1 MSTRYMFLIYGDE
14 SRYADVTP
22 EDWDQMLQAHNA
34 WSASVAA
41 AGAADRERRGAGRVR
56 HLDDRA
62 PDRRR
67 PGRSPTARSSRPRRR
82 SAATTSSTAPTS
94 TRRSRSPST
103 LPGEIVE
110 VRPVIADR
118 ADAERRARRREVVAA
133 VEQAH
138 RTEWGL
144 VLASVARLL
153 DGDLATAEECTQ
165 EAFVAALETWGERG
179 IPAKPGAWLTTTAR
193 RRALDRVRRESGMRE
208 RYPDLVR
215 ARGDE
220 PDPAELAEED
230 AVVVDDRLRLVFTCC
245 HPSLAAESRVALTLR
260 MVCGLS
266 TPEIARA
273 FLVPEA
279 TMAAR
284 ITRAKK
290 KITAAG
296 VPYRV
301 PYGSELPD
309 RLDGVLTVIHLVFT
323 TGYAADG
330 PSLVRADLVD
340 RALDLA
346 RVLAVL
352 MPDEPEALGLLA
364 LHGAHRRAPRR
375 PHRRRRRPRAA
386 RGPGPV
392 AVGPRRRSS
401 TAIGLLDRAL
411 LMTRPGHPAGR
422 FTLQAAIAGV
432 ARRGAHAGRTPTGW

>member
-1 MSTRYMFLIYGDE
+1 MPD
-14 SRYADVTP
+14 
-22 EDWDQMLQAHNA
+22 
-34 WSASVAA
+34 
-41 AGAADRERRGAGRVR
+41 AG
-56 HLDDRA
+56 
-62 PDRRR
+62 
-67 PGRSPTARSSRPRRR
+67 
-82 SAATTSSTAPTS
+82 
-94 TRRSRSPST
+94 
-103 LPGEIVE
+103 E
-110 VRPVIADR
+110 VFS
-118 ADAERRARRREVVAA
+118 A

-179 IPAKPGAWLTTTAR
+179 IPTRPGAWLTTTAR
-193 RRALDRVRRESGMRE
+193 HRALDRIRRESGMRD

-215 ARGDE
+215 TSAADHVA
-220 PDPAELAEED
+220 DPAELAGLAEED
-230 AVVVDDRLRLVFTCC
+230 TVVVDDRLRLVFTCC
-245 HPSLAAESRVALTLR
+245 HPSLAPESRVALTLR

-301 PYGSELPD
+301 PYGAELPD

-323 TGYAADG
+323 AGYAAQG
-330 PSLVRADLVD
+330 ATLVRADLVD

-364 LHGAHRRAPRR
+364 LMELTDAR
-375 PHRRRRRPRAA
+375 RAA
-386 RGPGPV
+386 RVDAAGCLVLLEDQDRGLWDRPMIEHGV
-392 AVGPRRRSS
+392 A
-401 TAIGLLDRAL
+401 LLDRAL

-422 FTLQAAIAGV
+422 FTLQAALA
-432 ARRGAHAGRTPTGW
+432 AAHAEARSWQDTDWLVILALYDRLLEVWPTSVVSVNRAVALSFVSGPDAALAELDRIAVDPALRGYHYLPATRADLLRRAGRLDQAAASYAEALALVPDGQERAFLERRVTELRAGGSGWSEGE

>member
-1 MSTRYMFLIYGDE
+1 VVDE
-14 SRYADVTP
+14 
-22 EDWDQMLQAHNA
+22 
-34 WSASVAA
+34 VA
-41 AGAADRERRGAGRVR
+41 
-56 HLDDRA
+56 
-62 PDRRR
+62 
-67 PGRSPTARSSRPRRR
+67 
-82 SAATTSSTAPTS
+82 
-94 TRRSRSPST
+94 
-103 LPGEIVE
+103 
-110 VRPVIADR
+110 
-118 ADAERRARRREVVAA
+118 AA

-165 EAFVAALETWGERG
+165 EAYVAALETWGARG
-179 IPAKPGAWLTTTAR
+179 IPSRPGAWLTTTAR
-193 RRALDRVRRESGMRE
+193 RRALDRVRRESTLRE
-208 RYPDLVR
+208 RYPDLQR
-215 ARGDE
+215 ADDE
-220 PDPAELAEED
+220 RAQALDPAEED

-301 PYGSELPD
+301 PHGAELPD
-309 RLDGVLTVIHLVFT
+309 RLDGVLTVIHLVYT
-323 TGYAADG
+323 TGYAAQG
-330 PSLVRADLVD
+330 PALVRADLVE

-364 LHGAHRRAPRR
+364 LLELTDARRATRTDDAGDLVLLEDQDR
-375 PHRRRRRPRAA
+375 SRWDRDL
-386 RGPGPV
+386 V
-392 AVGPRRRSS
+392 AHG
-401 TAIGLLDRAL
+401 TGLLDRAL
-411 LMTRPGHPAGR
+411 RMTRPGHPAGR
-422 FTLQAAIAGV
+422 FTLQAAIA
-432 ARRGAHAGRTPTGW
+432 AAHAEAATWADTDWLVILALYDRLLEVWPTPVVRVNRAVALSFASGPPAGLAELDRLSDEPALRGYHYLPAARADLLRRSDRLEEAAAA

>member
-1 MSTRYMFLIYGDE
+1 MPD
-14 SRYADVTP
+14 
-22 EDWDQMLQAHNA
+22 
-34 WSASVAA
+34 AA
-41 AGAADRERRGAGRVR
+41 
-56 HLDDRA
+56 
-62 PDRRR
+62 
-67 PGRSPTARSSRPRRR
+67 
-82 SAATTSSTAPTS
+82 
-94 TRRSRSPST
+94 
-103 LPGEIVE
+103 
-110 VRPVIADR
+110 
-118 ADAERRARRREVVAA
+118 EVVAA

-165 EAFVAALETWGERG
+165 EAYVAALETWGERG
-179 IPAKPGAWLTTTAR
+179 VPAKPGAWLTTTAR
-193 RRALDRVRRESGMRE
+193 RRALDRVRREAGMRE

-230 AVVVDDRLRLVFTCC
+230 TVVVDDRLRLVFTCC

-323 TGYAADG
+323 TGYAAEG

-364 LHGAHRRAPRR
+364 LMELTDAR
-375 PHRRRRRPRAA
+375 RAA
-386 RGPGPV
+386 RIDADGGLV
-392 AVGPRRRSS
+392 LLEDQDRSLWDRPS
-401 TAIGLLDRAL
+401 IEQGNRLLDRAL

-422 FTLQAAIAGV
+422 FTLQAAIAAAHAE
-432 ARRGAHAGRTPTGW
+432 ARRWEDTDWLVILALYDRLLGVWPTPVVAVNRAVALSFASSPDAGLADLDRIAADPALRGYHYLPATRADLLRRAGRRDEAAAAYAEALELVPDGRERAFLERRLAEVTDPSMRDHDGL

>member
-1 MSTRYMFLIYGDE
+1 VVD
-14 SRYADVTP
+14 SRSDSVGADV
-22 EDWDQMLQAHNA
+22 A
-34 WSASVAA
+34 
-41 AGAADRERRGAGRVR
+41 
-56 HLDDRA
+56 
-62 PDRRR
+62 
-67 PGRSPTARSSRPRRR
+67 
-82 SAATTSSTAPTS
+82 
-94 TRRSRSPST
+94 
-103 LPGEIVE
+103 
-110 VRPVIADR
+110 
-118 ADAERRARRREVVAA
+118 AA

-138 RTEWGL
+138 RAEWGL

-165 EAFVAALETWGERG
+165 EAYVAALETWGERG
-179 IPAKPGAWLTTTAR
+179 VPARPGAWLTTTAR

-208 RYPDLVR
+208 RFPDLVR
-215 ARGDE
+215 ADDE
-220 PDPAELAEED
+220 RAHAAVTEEED

-273 FLVPEA
+273 FLVPEP

-301 PYGSELPD
+301 PYGAELPD

-323 TGYAADG
+323 TGYTAEG
-330 PSLVRADLVD
+330 PSLVRADLVE

-364 LHGAHRRAPRR
+364 LLELTDAR
-375 PHRRRRRPRAA
+375 RAA
-386 RGPGPV
+386 RTDPAGRLV
-392 AVGPRRRSS
+392 LLEDQDRSRWDRALVEHG
-401 TAIGLLDRAL
+401 TGLLDRAL
-411 LMTRPGHPAGR
+411 RLTRPGHPAGR
-422 FTLQAAIAGV
+422 FTLQAAIA
-432 ARRGAHAGRTPTGW
+432 AAHAESPTWQDTDWLVILALYDRLLEAWPTAVVAVNRAVALSFVSGPEAGLVELDRLAAEPALRGYHYLPAARADLLRRSGRHDEASAAYAEALALAPPGQEHAFLAGRLAELTDPSMRDQDGL